1 MIDFISNNLTC
12 LRNSN
17 LAKHDSVNIK
27 YSKLTVEIL
36 NILKREGYIR
46 DYQIDNNDIKVIL
59 KYKGWWFKNGV
70 FNKLISIST
79 PGKRVFSGY
88 KYFINKVKNLSLNE
102 GILVIS
108 TSSGILTHLDAIKFK
123 KGGEI
128 LFYIS

>member
-46 DYQIDNNDIKVIL
+46 DYQIDNNDIKVTVSVDLNNSMKAFLVSIHIL
-59 KYKGWWFKNGV
+59 LY
-70 FNKLISIST
+70 I
-79 PGKRVFSGY
+79 
-88 KYFINKVKNLSLNE
+88 FI
-102 GILVIS
+102 
-108 TSSGILTHLDAIKFK
+108 
-123 KGGEI
+123 
-128 LFYIS
+128 